1 LATSRSEGTLEGSPT
16 YAAVAFWV
24 MAKCCE
30 IGAIGQTQDEMEVDD
45 MYSISREFDVDA
57 YLHMVQTFASVTS
70 RVAMVGP
77 PV

>member
-1 LATSRSEGTLEGSPT
+1 
-16 YAAVAFWV
+16 